1 MYDGYRD
8 AAVALGLTL
17 SPDEPGL
24 FTQHIALTG
33 WRGDHDV
40 QIHRW
45 IGRQLLETH
54 VHLRQPLDL
63 GLNVS
68 PAGQPTYPGPIDLR
82 FIGKLFA
89 RKDVEVGDPELDEA
103 LAIHGDEPTRVAA
116 LVHPLRDTWLRWSA
130 AGATFQVDDGGV
142 ILRRRRNNAY
152 FETGDDVA
160 ADVPAALSLVR
171 AMEKL
176 APQIQPAAQLASY
189 VPAFEALAASSAD
202 LAMTRTPLALGG
214 TFRSRSVDALATR
227 KAADLFLLHLRA
239 GVRGAMPPGL
249 FVRGRGPAPT
259 AGAEPT
265 GDPEFDALFE
275 RLPTPVPPLD
285 LPAESRAALV
295 GLARSG
301 YAVALGPSGLYAQ
314 RVLSDGLAL
323 EADLRTGCDALDA
336 LERSLE
342 QGSAYR

>member
-1 MYDGYRD
+1 MYDGYRA
-8 AAVALGLTL
+8 AAVTPGFAM
-17 SPDEPGL
+17 SPDEPGF

-33 WRGDHDV
+33 RQGDRDV

-45 IGRQLLETH
+45 IGRYLLETH
-54 VHLRQPLDL
+54 VHLRRPLDL
-63 GLNVS
+63 GLDVS
-68 PAGQPTYPGPIDLR
+68 AAGQPRYPGAFDLR

-103 LAIHGDEPTRVAA
+103 LAIFGDEPGRVAS
-116 LVHPLRDTWLRWSA
+116 LVHPLRETWLGWSSS
-130 AGATFQVDDGGV
+130 GATFQVTDGEV
-142 ILRRRRNNAY
+142 ILRRHRSNALL
-152 FETGDDVA
+152 ETGDDVA

-189 VPAFEALAASSAD
+189 VPAFEALAASSSD
-202 LAMTRTPLALGG
+202 LALSRTPLGVGG
-214 TFRSRSVDALATR
+214 TLRSRVVDALVTR
-227 KAADLFLLHLRA
+227 KAAGHFLLHLRA

-249 FVRGRGPAPT
+249 FVRGRGPATT

-314 RVLSDGLAL
+314 RALSDGLAL
-323 EADLRTGCDALDA
+323 EADLRTACDALDA